1 MDAQDRSLGQRM
13 AAEIRAEMAR
23 QDRSIRGLAEQIGE
37 SHVTVG
43 RWIKGRSPLK
53 LDELDSVCG
62 ALGLTI
68 ADLLAAVDRNGG
80 YSRSPLTL
88 GGEVDN
94 TEESVRDS
102 HRKVALAA

>member
-23 QDRSIRGLAEQIGE
+23 QGRSIRGLAEQIDE

-43 RWIKGRSPLK
+43 RWVKGRSPLK
-53 LDELDSVCG
+53 LDELDSVCR

-80 YSRSPLTL
+80 YVPAPVTMAVDTEKASR
-88 GGEVDN
+88 GDI
-94 TEESVRDS
+94 
-102 HRKVALAA
+102 HRLADALAA